1 MTMKELMERVGERRF
16 NLVRALAKDAITEI
30 QQITKEN
37 MDTIK
42 TDLVQGQSRYD
53 LPYFM
58 IRLGGVKILDE
69 KTNTYKPIP
78 RIYETNIEEGIS

>member
-1 MTMKELMERVGERRF
+1 MKMKELMERVGERRF
-16 NLVRALAKDAITEI
+16 NLVKAYAKDAITEI

-37 MDTIK
+37 MDSIK
-42 TDLVQGQSRYD
+42 TDLVAGKSRYD
-53 LPYFM
+53 LPPFM
-58 IRLGGVKILDE
+58 IRLGGVKVLDK

>member
-30 QQITKEN
+30 EQITKEN
-37 MDTIK
+37 MDSIK
-42 TDLVQGQSRYD
+42 TDLVKDKSRYD
-53 LPYFM
+53 LPPFM

-78 RIYETNIEEGIS
+78 RIYETNIEEGVS